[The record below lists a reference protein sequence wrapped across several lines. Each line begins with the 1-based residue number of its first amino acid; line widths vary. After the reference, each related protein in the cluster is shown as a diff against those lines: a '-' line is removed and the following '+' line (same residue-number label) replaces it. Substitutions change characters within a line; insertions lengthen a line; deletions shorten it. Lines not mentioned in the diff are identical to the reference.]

1 MSKVIKVD
9 YIPRV
14 EGEGFLH
21 IEVENGTPKIV
32 RFGIFEPPRFF
43 EAFLRGRSYEEL
55 PEITARICGICYQS
69 YFITAAQAV
78 ERAFGVKVDPQIRA
92 LRRLSRLGE
101 WIQSHILH
109 IAMLHLPDFL
119 GYLDAIQMAK
129 DHGDLVKMALRM
141 KKLGNTILQR
151 MGGRA
156 VNPVNFRVGGFYRV
170 IRREE
175 LSDLLDEL
183 KWAADQMPGF
193 IKFLASLNFPDF
205 ERDYEFIAV
214 SHPDEYAINEG
225 NLVSSKGINAD
236 PMDYEDYIEEI
247 QVPYSN
253 AYRVIAKGRHDVLT
267 GPLARVNLNYQQLK
281 EPVKEVAKEIGF
293 KVPCKNQYKSIIARG
308 LETYH
313 AILEAIEIIENYEP
327 PARPYVEVEPK
338 AGKGASATE
347 APRGILYHRYTF
359 DDKGMVTSARIIAP
373 TTHNQLTIEEDF
385 KVRLD
390 ELVKLP
396 EKEAALEFE
405 KIVRNYDPCISCA
418 THFLKLKIDR
428 KS

>member
-21 IEVENGTPKIV
+21 IKVENGKPEII

-43 EAFLRGRSYEEL
+43 EAFLIGRSYEEL

-69 YFITAAQAV
+69 YFIVAAQAV
-78 ERAFGVKVDPQIRA
+78 ERAFGVEVPPEIKK
-92 LRRLSRLGE
+92 LRKLAKYGE

-109 IAMLHLPDFL
+109 IALLHLPDFL
-119 GYLDAIQMAK
+119 GYPDAIHMAK
-129 DHGDLVKMALRM
+129 DHGDLVKTALRI
-141 KKLGNTILQR
+141 KKAGNSILET

-156 VNPVNFRVGGFYRV
+156 VNPVNFRVGGLYRALKK
-170 IRREE
+170 EE
-175 LSDLLDEL
+175 LTPLLDEL

-193 IKFLASLNFPDF
+193 IKFLASLDYPDF
-205 ERDYEFIAV
+205 ERDYEFLSL
-214 SHPDEYAINEG
+214 SHPDEYPVNEG
-225 NLVSSKGINAD
+225 NLITNKGINVD
-236 PMDYEDYIEEI
+236 PMDYESVIEEF

-253 AYRVIAKGRHDVLT
+253 AYRVRIVGRDDVLT
-267 GPLARVNLNYQQLK
+267 GPLARVNLNFEKLH
-281 EPVKEVAKEIGF
+281 PAVKDVAKEIGF
-293 KVPCKNQYKSIIARG
+293 TVPCRNQYKSIIARG

-313 AILEAIEIIENYEP
+313 AILGAIEIIENYQP
-327 PARPYVEVEPK
+327 PEKPYVEVKPK

-347 APRGILYHRYTF
+347 AARGILYHRYTF
-359 DDKGMVTSARIIAP
+359 DENGKVTSARIIAP
-373 TTHNQLTIEEDF
+373 TTHNQYTIENDF
-385 KVRLD
+385 RARAD
-390 ELVKLP
+390 ELIKLP

-418 THFLKLKIDR
+418 THFLKLKIER
-428 KS
+428 